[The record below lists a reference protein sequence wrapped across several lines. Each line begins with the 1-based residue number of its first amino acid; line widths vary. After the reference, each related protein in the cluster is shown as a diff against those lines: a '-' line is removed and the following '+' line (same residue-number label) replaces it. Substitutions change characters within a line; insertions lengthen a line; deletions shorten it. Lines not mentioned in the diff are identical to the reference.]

1 MDSDDIRDRL
11 RKQRERWL
19 RERDIDKEKKGT
31 LMCNHRF
38 RGRKRNHLISRSLSV
53 TSESIGLIKIFQWL
67 QLNDAIGIST

>member
-31 LMCNHRF
+31 FKSNNCF
-38 RGRKRNHLISRSLSV
+38 RGRKRNHLVFSV
-53 TSESIGLIKIFQWL
+53 TSESISFLKIFQRL
-67 QLNDAIGIST
+67 QLNDAIAIST

>member
-31 LMCNHRF
+31 LMCNDF
-38 RGRKRNHLISRSLSV
+38 CRGRKRNNLISRSLSV